1 MQCFAIQNEQAVP
14 TVEFPQCPKFVSN
27 KLMGLWSNRNE
38 KLLMN
43 PETFVGLELSLVPQ
57 VEAVYVIRVGSATE
71 LKVTSVTNERDPEV
85 RSKVYARE
93 QAIIDAYPNLNFDFN
108 VIARRNRDLD
118 EVFTQTGTLA
128 FKR

>member
-1 MQCFAIQNEQAVP
+1 MQSFAIQNEQAVP

-27 KLMGLWSNRNE
+27 KSMGLWTNRDA

-57 VEAVYVIRVGSATE
+57 VEAVYVIRVGSAKE
-71 LKVTSVTNERDPEV
+71 LKVTSVTNERDADV

-118 EVFTQTGTLA
+118 EVFNQTGILA